1 MVMAVS
7 FCVLGVFYMSITL
20 VDVVKELRRC
30 TAELKESNDKWQA
43 KEQAALEQY
52 NLENGYESTTILRS
66 SDDGTTPTRSTEH
79 FKISNRRET
88 DEL

>member
-1 MVMAVS
+1 MVVS

-43 KEQAALEQY
+43 KEQVALEQY

-66 SDDGTTPTRSTEH
+66 SDDGTAPARSIKHTQS
-79 FKISNRRET
+79 SNRREK